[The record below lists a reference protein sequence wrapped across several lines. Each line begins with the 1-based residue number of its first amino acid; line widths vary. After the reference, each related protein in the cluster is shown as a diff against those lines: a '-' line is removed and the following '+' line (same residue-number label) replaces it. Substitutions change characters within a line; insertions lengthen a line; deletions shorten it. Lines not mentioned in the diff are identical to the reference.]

1 MAQALKVPFGIR
13 ENGKSQRPVLPAEVN
28 PADYGRRCGLVCPEC
43 GGALLAVRR
52 SASNPILGISYFRHE
67 SGEDAV
73 CSGYGERSSHMLAE
87 RVMSEC
93 IGMTMRLPAS
103 HGYDAFPHTSR
114 YSDSGRMR
122 RVELP
127 DETASVLAVSA
138 TYDELPDFSYRCVV
152 DTDDGYGVLDEQM
165 TKPCEYEIVDV
176 KTEQRY
182 VVPGD
187 DGIKQT
193 IIPDIVLT
201 LETHVRGKTV
211 RKDVPVEIRW
221 AHKKEQAD
229 VEKYACLGMS
239 VLEITISDIDV
250 TVEGA
255 EDILRN
261 RLLGTESDSHMREWL
276 YNDAAHRKLFGCDV
290 IYAHTNDYVS
300 KRLLQS
306 GIPSVHVVEL
316 GRNFVGNGATIIM
329 NYQSYSKKNRTIW
342 ENDLRMTL
350 TVCKRGTVAGSVPM
364 SDAASYVARVEER
377 LDDFKRAS
385 ADAVRQQVGD
395 RRYRRYLDMCD
406 GLEDE
411 WGAPAS
417 VLYLSSACEE
427 NVDALD
433 AGLLK
438 YRTGYCM
445 KTGDES
451 QEWWNWALRSHTSC
465 ERCRYNSFFAK
476 DVTVDVP
483 GGGHI
488 NLVASLCRNPKN
500 ATRYGFFLDEEE
512 MVQEMSK
519 HVKYCNKRLIDYS
532 D

>member
-13 ENGKSQRPVLPAEVN
+13 ENDNGRCPVLPAEVD

-52 SASNPILGISYFRHE
+52 SAANPSLGISHFRHE
-67 SGEDAV
+67 SGEDAG
-73 CSGYGERSSHMLAE
+73 CSGYGERSSHMLTE
-87 RVMSEC
+87 RVMSDC
-93 IGMTMRLPAS
+93 VGMTMRLPAS
-103 HGYDAFPHTSR
+103 HGYDAFPHTSK
-114 YSDSGRMR
+114 YSDSGRVR
-122 RVELP
+122 RIELP
-127 DETASVLAVSA
+127 DGTASAIAVSA
-138 TYDELPDFSYRCVV
+138 YDEKPDGTRRCVV
-152 DTDDGYGVLDEQM
+152 DTENGYGVLSKQM
-165 TKPCEYEIVDV
+165 TKPCEYVIVSV
-176 KTEQRY
+176 RTEQRY
-182 VVPGD
+182 AVTDD
-187 DGIKQT
+187 DGTEKT

-201 LETHVRGKTV
+201 LEAHVGGEAV
-211 RKDVPVEIRW
+211 QKDIPVEIRW

-229 VEKYACLGMS
+229 VEKYARLGMS
-239 VLEITISDIDV
+239 AIEIMISDIDV
-250 TVEGA
+250 TVEGI
-255 EDILRN
+255 EDVLRD
-261 RLLGTESDSHMREWL
+261 RLLGTASDSHMREWL
-276 YNDAAHRKLFGCDV
+276 YNEAAHRKLFGYDV
-290 IYAHTNDYVS
+290 IYAHNNDYVS
-300 KRLLQS
+300 KRLRQS
-306 GIPSVHVVEL
+306 GIPSVHVAEL
-316 GRNFVGNGATIIM
+316 GRNSVGVGSTIRTS
-329 NYQSYSKKNRTIW
+329 YQSYSKKNRTIW
-342 ENDLRMTL
+342 ESELPMTL

-364 SDAASYVARVEER
+364 SDAVSYVARVEER

-395 RRYRRYLDMCD
+395 GRYQRYIDMCD

-411 WGAPAS
+411 WGVPAS

-427 NVDALD
+427 NVDAFD

-445 KTGDES
+445 KAGDES
-451 QEWWNWALRSHTSC
+451 QEWWNFALRSHTSC

-488 NLVASLCRNPKN
+488 DLVASLCRNPKN

-519 HVKYCNKRLIDYS
+519 RVKYCNKRLIDYA